1 VDDELD
7 LRVMVGAEEEAVVA
21 DPVPPLCA
29 SPPRFAPLSLIAAEP
44 SFANPSP
51 RCTPYQP
58 TPRLLE
64 PPPEA
69 PWKRTREKEKNEEEN
84 KRIWGGRVK
93 R

>member
-1 VDDELD
+1 LPTPY
-7 LRVMVGAEEEAVVA
+7 RRC
-21 DPVPPLCA
+21 VPPRA
-29 SPPRFAPLSLIAAEP
+29 RFAPLSLIAAEP
-44 SFANPSP
+44 PFANPSP

-58 TPRLLE
+58 TPRLME